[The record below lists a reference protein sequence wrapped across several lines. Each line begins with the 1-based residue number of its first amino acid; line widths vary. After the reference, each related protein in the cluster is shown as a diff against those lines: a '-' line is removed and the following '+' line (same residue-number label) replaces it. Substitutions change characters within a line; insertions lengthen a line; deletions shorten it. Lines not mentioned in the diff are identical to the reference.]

1 MSKGEYKD
9 YITEARRYLANAK
22 NILKN
27 SKVENGFYRDVK
39 YVKMACGVAYSA
51 VLMAIDGYLL
61 KKGKEIRRRGRKS
74 VDDYRRELSK
84 IDKKMLEYFNAA
96 YNILHLSGYYD
107 GTNRVSVISDG
118 LKVAQEI
125 INMAESK

>member
-39 YVKMACGVAYSA
+39 YVRMACGVAYSG
-51 VLMAIDGYLL
+51 VLMTIDGYLL
-61 KKGKEIRRRGRKS
+61 KKAKRFGKGEEKALTIIEGSFQKLTKRC
-74 VDDYRRELSK
+74 L
-84 IDKKMLEYFNAA
+84 
-96 YNILHLSGYYD
+96 NISTQRTIYY
-107 GTNRVSVISDG
+107 TFRVIMMERIGSA
-118 LKVAQEI
+118 LYP
-125 INMAESK
+125 MA

>member
-1 MSKGEYKD
+1 MVSIVMSNMF
-9 YITEARRYLANAK
+9 R
-22 NILKN
+22 
-27 SKVENGFYRDVK
+27 
-39 YVKMACGVAYSA
+39 MACGVAYSG
-51 VLMAIDGYLL
+51 VLMTIDGYLL
-61 KKGKEIRRRGRKS
+61 KKDKEIRRRGRKS

>member
-39 YVKMACGVAYSA
+39 YVRMACGVAYSA

-61 KKGKEIRRRGRKS
+61 KKGKEIRRRRRKS

>member
-39 YVKMACGVAYSA
+39 YVRMACGVAYSG
-51 VLMAIDGYLL
+51 VLMTIDGYLL

-74 VDDYRRELSK
+74 VDDYRKELSK